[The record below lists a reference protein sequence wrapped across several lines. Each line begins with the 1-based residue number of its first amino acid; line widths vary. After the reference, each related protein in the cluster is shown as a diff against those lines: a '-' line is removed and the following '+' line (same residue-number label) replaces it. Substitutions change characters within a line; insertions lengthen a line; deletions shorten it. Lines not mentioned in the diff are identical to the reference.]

1 MEKIFY
7 QISDPTQNVP
17 EGDDSWIAQLK
28 QENIMCDCGNI
39 IKHTAIDVFLNEKIK
54 KSFAPI
60 TYARGTFI
68 GMLHKDIVSL
78 LGIQNIEN
86 VFFGY
91 SFIYIINLSYKIYI
105 LNILNAQ

>member
-1 MEKIFY
+1 MEKVFY

-17 EGDDSWIAQLK
+17 EGDDNWIEQLK
-28 QENIMCDCGNI
+28 QEKIVCECGSI

-68 GMLHKDIVSL
+68 GMLRKDIVVL
-78 LGIQNIEN
+78 LGLQNVEN
-86 VFFGY
+86 VYFVRMVY
-91 SFIYIINLSYKIYI
+91 DVYKSVS
-105 LNILNAQ
+105 

>member
-1 MEKIFY
+1 MEKVFY

-17 EGDDSWIAQLK
+17 EGDDSWIDQLK

-78 LGIQNIEN
+78 LGFQNIKN
-86 VFFGY
+86 VYFV
-91 SFIYIINLSYKIYI
+91 ITVR
-105 LNILNAQ
+105 